1 MMKMKQSYKDR
12 LRLLGRYFKTPTQSV
27 TENLAPYFEEYD
39 VEHWQETADLLHQF
53 LNEDYPLTSKEQV
66 IQQYID
72 IAFNTK
78 RSNPLLWLATVVGS
92 IEHRLIK
99 AKAKEAAIEAFAVK
113 YDKLF
118 HFLER
123 FRCTKYHTP
132 EDVLNEYFK
141 ETEVDD
147 WIELAYLIRSFLA
160 EDLSKN
166 KKLYWIDR
174 YVSIDFHYR
183 NMPPLLW
190 LKGVASS
197 MDYRI
202 QWQEL

>member
-1 MMKMKQSYKDR
+1 MKQSYKDR

-99 AKAKEAAIEAFAVK
+99 AKAKEAAI
-113 YDKLF
+113 
-118 HFLER
+118 
-123 FRCTKYHTP
+123 
-132 EDVLNEYFK
+132 
-141 ETEVDD
+141 
-147 WIELAYLIRSFLA
+147 
-160 EDLSKN
+160 
-166 KKLYWIDR
+166 
-174 YVSIDFHYR
+174 
-183 NMPPLLW
+183 
-190 LKGVASS
+190 
-197 MDYRI
+197 
-202 QWQEL
+202 